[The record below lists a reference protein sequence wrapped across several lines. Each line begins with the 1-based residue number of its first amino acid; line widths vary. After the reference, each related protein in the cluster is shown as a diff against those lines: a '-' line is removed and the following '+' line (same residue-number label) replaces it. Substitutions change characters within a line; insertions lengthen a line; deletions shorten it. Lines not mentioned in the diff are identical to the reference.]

1 MRSGGQRGFTLV
13 EMIVVIVITGILG
26 SMVAVFIKL
35 PVQQYFDVA
44 RRTDLTDIANLA
56 LSRLESDLR
65 SALPHSAR
73 QISATCP
80 GGSGTCSFLEFLPSS
95 GSGRYRNGTG
105 GTGNILTIG
114 VADTSFEVLGAMPIF
129 AAGDQIIVT
138 DNTVTAAYDA
148 NYRTSYGST
157 APPTIVN
164 IASIAFPL
172 PGNPGARF
180 HVINQ
185 AVSYV
190 CDPAGGTLMRYSYAI
205 QAAQPT
211 TAAALGAGRLL
222 ANHVS
227 SCSFDVTAI
236 NGSPG
241 NSLVA
246 ISLVVSKKHETLDL
260 SDTVTL
266 YKVVHVSNEP

>member
-1 MRSGGQRGFTLV
+1 MRTVEQRGITLV
-13 EMIVVIVITGILG
+13 EMIMVIVITGILG
-26 SMVAVFIKL
+26 SMVAVFIKE
-35 PVQQYFDVA
+35 PVRQYLVVA
-44 RRTDLTDIANLA
+44 QRADLNDIMDLA
-56 LSRLESDLR
+56 MIRMESDLR

-80 GGSGTCSFLEFLPSS
+80 GGAGTCNFLEFLPST
-95 GSGRYRNGTG
+95 GSGRYRNDTG
-105 GTGNILTIG
+105 GTGDILITASS
-114 VADTSFEVLGAMPIF
+114 VPDTSFEVLGTMPVS
-129 AAGDQIIVT
+129 AVGDQIIVT
-138 DNTVTAAYDA
+138 DNTVAAAYGA
-148 NYRTSYGST
+148 TYRTAWLST
-157 APPTIVN
+157 ATPIIT
-164 IASIAFPL
+164 IASIQFPVASPSL
-172 PGNPGARF
+172 RF

-185 AVSYV
+185 NAVSYV

-222 ANHVS
+222 AKNIS
-227 SCSFDVTAI
+227 SCGFDVTAN

-246 ISLVVSKKHETLDL
+246 ISLGISKDGETAK
-260 SDTVTL
+260 L